1 VRARRGSPDPEE
13 EEASM
18 VDRWASVTTFAALS
32 GVAAALFV
40 VATARAAADDAATD
54 ARVRAFLEKSR
65 GSWRDWNVP
74 EEDGRILHD
83 LVLKRRFRSALE
95 IGTSTGHS
103 SIWIAW
109 ALSKTNGRLTTI
121 EIDPGRHAA
130 AVRNFKEAGV
140 DGLVDARLA
149 DAHALVK
156 QLPGPFDFVFSDA
169 DKDWYL
175 QYFKDLEP
183 KIAPGGCF
191 TAHNVLRS
199 GGGGAAEFLEYV
211 KKLPAYETTVETGG
225 GEGISISCKRR

>member
-1 VRARRGSPDPEE
+1 MVERR
-13 EEASM
+13 
-18 VDRWASVTTFAALS
+18 SVTTVVALS
-32 GVAAALFV
+32 GVAAALFAL
-40 VATARAAADDAATD
+40 ATARVVADDDAATD

-74 EEDGRILHD
+74 EADGRILHD

-109 ALSKTNGRLTTI
+109 ALSKNGGRLTTI
-121 EIDPGRHAA
+121 EIDPRRHEA
-130 AVRNFKEAGV
+130 AVRNFKEAGL
-140 DGLVDARLA
+140 DATIDARLA
-149 DAHALVK
+149 DAHELVK
-156 QLPGPFDFVFSDA
+156 RLPGPFDFVFSDA